1 MIIFD
6 IQTAAEAR
14 RKRLVATLN
23 LVELALDMPRLYA
36 EQARRAMAELRA
48 DEGLDGVIHD
58 VELNRAYDVAGCE
71 SPAAAPPKSGR
82 WS

>member
-1 MIIFD
+1 MIIYD

-14 RKRLVATLN
+14 RNRLVATLN

-36 EQARRAMAELRA
+36 DQARRAVAELRA
-48 DEGLDGVIHD
+48 DEGIDGVIHD
-58 VELNRAYDVAGCE
+58 VDLNRAYDAAGCD

>member
-1 MIIFD
+1 MIIYD

-14 RKRLVATLN
+14 RNRLVATLN

-36 EQARRAMAELRA
+36 DQARRAVAELRA
-48 DEGLDGVIHD
+48 DEGIDGVGHD
-58 VELNRAYDVAGCE
+58 NTLRIDHAAGCD